1 MSAIQN
7 DWLEPLQ
14 KEFQKPYYR
23 DLFSKVKEE
32 YNTTTVYPP
41 AEDLFNAFHMTPF
54 SKVKVGNY
62 SYGELNVVNFSNEHE
77 LRIGNYVSI
86 AQNVAFLLDVE
97 HHTDYISTF
106 PVMLSTWLTS

>member
-54 SKVKVGNY
+54 SKVKVVILGQDPYHDINQAHGLCFSVKKEIGCQEWYIAAMSPSEAARLYRY
-62 SYGELNVVNFSNEHE
+62 S
-77 LRIGNYVSI
+77 R
-86 AQNVAFLLDVE
+86 
-97 HHTDYISTF
+97 
-106 PVMLSTWLTS
+106 